1 METEADVRDQA
12 IRLLA
17 RREHAAREL
26 RFKLTQRGAA
36 EALADAVIA
45 ELAREGL
52 QSDARY
58 AESWV
63 RHRVEQG
70 YGPVRIRAELRE
82 RGVADELAGPALADA
97 ERTIDWGEQAYRAWA
112 RRFSVPPEDMKER
125 ARQKRYLERRGFAA
139 GHIRQ
144 AMSTAQ
150 QPD

>member
-1 METEADVRDQA
+1 MEREADEVREQA

-17 RREHAAREL
+17 RREHSAREL
-26 RFKLTQRGAA
+26 AFKLVRRGVP
-36 EALADAVIA
+36 EALAEAVIDG
-45 ELAREGL
+45 LTQEGL

-70 YGPVRIRAELRE
+70 YGPLRIRAELRE
-82 RGVADELAGPALADA
+82 RGVPDHLAGPALAEA
-97 ERTIDWGEQAYRAWA
+97 ETEIDWAEQARQAWA
-112 RRFSVPPEDMKER
+112 RRFGGAPADLRER
-125 ARQKRYLERRGFAA
+125 ARQQRYLERRGFAA

-144 AMSTAQ
+144 VMAAA

>member
-1 METEADVRDQA
+1 MEREAEVREQA

-17 RREHAAREL
+17 RREHSVREL
-26 RFKLTQRGAA
+26 AFKLTRRGVP
-36 EALADAVIA
+36 EELADAVIA
-45 ELAREGL
+45 RLAQEGL

-70 YGPVRIRAELRE
+70 YGPLRIRAELRE
-82 RGVADELAGPALADA
+82 RGVADAVAGPALAEV
-97 ERTIDWGEQAYRAWA
+97 ERQIDWADLARQVWA
-112 RRFSVPPEDMKER
+112 RRFGTAPADLRER
-125 ARQKRYLERRGFAA
+125 ARQQRYLERRGFAA

-144 AMSTAQ
+144 VMSAAA